1 MRAKIILLFTLTVL
15 PSYLVAEST
24 LRESGTELKWKAGWL
39 GTENTEVTASSVA
52 GGTELKWKVDWLS
65 TENTEVTA
73 SSVAGGTELMWKAD
87 WLGTEN
93 TEDIMNWQEA
103 LNKASSYYS
112 QNDDKYRADSVTDLL
127 QALLNSNDFSFEEV
141 GDIEIIEP
149 QTVEF
154 TSNK

>member
-39 GTENTEVTASSVA
+39 G
-52 GGTELKWKVDWLS
+52 

>member
-73 SSVAGGTELMWKAD
+73 SSVAGGTELMW
-87 WLGTEN
+87 LGTEN